1 MINGTDSSGTFYLLN
16 QTEKKVPLVF
26 IHGVGLTHEIWEP
39 QLDYF
44 KGNSIVSYDILGHGK
59 TPLNKS
65 NISFDDFSEQLINL
79 IDELKFDK
87 IHLIGFSIGSLIAR
101 NFAVKYNDRL
111 KSLML
116 LGSIYKRSE
125 EQQKIVNDRFRLA
138 KKHLKLSR
146 QALKRW
152 FSDKYL
158 EKNQDTYEK
167 ISTILE
173 KNNME
178 NFLKVY
184 ELFVFHKNN
193 ENFQNIKTNTLIMT
207 GENDIGSTV
216 EMSKKLCEVI
226 DSSQL
231 KVIKDG
237 KHLCSIEC
245 ADNVNNNIKDF
256 IEKND

>member
-1 MINGTDSSGTFYLLN
+1 MIKDTDSSGTFYLLN
-16 QTEKKVPLVF
+16 KTDQKTPIVF
-26 IHGVGLTHEIWEP
+26 IHGVGLTHKIWQP

-44 KGNSIVSYDILGHGK
+44 KDYTTLSYDILGHGK
-59 TPLNKS
+59 TPLNIK
-65 NISFDDFSEQLINL
+65 NISFDDFSEQLLNL
-79 IDELKFDK
+79 INELKFDK
-87 IHLIGFSIGSLIAR
+87 IHLVGFSIGSLIAR
-101 NFAVKYNDRL
+101 NFAVRYNDRL

-125 EQQKIVNDRFRLA
+125 EQQKIVNDRFRLT
-138 KKHLKLSR
+138 KKNSKLSR

-158 EKNQDTYEK
+158 EKNPDTYEK
-167 ISTILE
+167 ISTILD

-178 NFLKVY
+178 NFLKIY

-216 EMSKKLCEVI
+216 EMSKKLCDVI
-226 DSSQL
+226 NNSQL
-231 KVIKDG
+231 KVIKNG

-245 ADNVNNNIKDF
+245 ADDVNNIIKNF

>member
-26 IHGVGLTHEIWEP
+26 IHGVGLTHEIWGP

-44 KGNSIVSYDILGHGK
+44 KDYSIVSYDILGHGK

-125 EQQKIVNDRFRLA
+125 EQQKIVNDRFRLV
-138 KKHLKLSR
+138 KKHLKLSK

-158 EKNQDTYEK
+158 EKNQNTYEK